1 MDRVLQIC
9 GTLLLAV
16 GVSFGSGQKAQ
27 EDTPKPPPPR
37 APAAAKPAPAPGGVP
52 KAGIPKGAARMVN
65 PANVATRLFRMSPE
79 EREHALEKLPTQQAR
94 DNARNTLEWFDSLPK
109 EQQDFQ
115 LRRLEHF
122 AQLTPEKRAEVRQLV
137 VAANQLPGPRKAAVG
152 RELVL
157 LQQMTDQQR
166 EATLRRPA
174 FQERFSP
181 EELKIIK
188 GLADAWMGPL

>member
-1 MDRVLQIC
+1 M
-9 GTLLLAV
+9 
-16 GVSFGSGQKAQ
+16 
-27 EDTPKPPPPR
+27 
-37 APAAAKPAPAPGGVP
+37 
-52 KAGIPKGAARMVN
+52 
-65 PANVATRLFRMSPE
+65 
-79 EREHALEKLPTQQAR
+79 
-94 DNARNTLEWFDSLPK
+94 
-109 EQQDFQ
+109 
-115 LRRLEHF
+115 
-122 AQLTPEKRAEVRQLV
+122 
-137 VAANQLPGPRKAAVG
+137 AANQLPGPRKAAVG